1 MKVTAVSIEKTI
13 LNECLASLRKKKYY
27 DTCFMMIHA
36 ICQQP
41 FLGLHNEVVVCCD
54 VALQQEQHQFDP
66 HRYPGS
72 HPTV

>member
-1 MKVTAVSIEKTI
+1 
-13 LNECLASLRKKKYY
+13 
-27 DTCFMMIHA
+27 MMIHA

-72 HPTV
+72 HPTVWKHAILG